1 MKKNK
6 FVYLLLLLFISFI
19 FIFSRVKNPIV
30 KAVDYASKYTVGITT
45 SSSPQSE
52 ITISDL
58 NQKLYIYAR
67 NDETSGTSYKSFK
80 IKYKTLDGNL
90 IASNGDYTAVDQT
103 TTINSVLP
111 NRYDTSLFY
120 LSIKT
125 RPRVTV
131 GSGEYYF
138 YILIYEVNDKE
149 ITDPTDYEKVKI
161 VVEPEY
167 SFETT
172 SKGSNYGDVISEL
185 ASNNNT
191 SIIRSSTLINDN
203 KIDLNPNVEHVYKI
217 NAKDSIS
224 KLYDA
229 GLADAYIGF
238 TGSFAKPTWH
248 SRPQNWLETSF
259 YQNNTDYVY
268 SKSAFSSRFFTFND
282 LGWDNIFPGSNRQ
295 GDYIESNSFPNKAKY
310 YNNTISTETT
320 RIFRNDSNF
329 AYFKINDPNQT
340 LYFTLRNI
348 ANSGSEWE
356 AKNWYYN
363 TFVVDN
369 TTPTYKN
376 AYILD
381 NQSVATETNKLR
393 MVVEFSEPVQL
404 INSQNSTI
412 TAFINSNLSYEGLTL
427 KYVSG
432 VGTTRLIYELDV
444 EYPQSKFSTK
454 ITSIS
459 FNNTTIRD
467 FSYNANYRDT
477 NNNTFGL
484 NIADLSSS
492 FACDLDFVINSRTPD
507 VEISKSVTN
516 ESLAPQTNDLT
527 IKLNST
533 SSGFTFKYALIVNG
547 KEVSDDDYV
556 ELSDFKLSGDS
567 SSSDSYW
574 YYVLTLGNNLNG
586 EYDFYYK
593 ITSAYGIETNNLKD
607 VIHLKFDNTAPV
619 VSGFSATH
627 SKSDT
632 TTNYNSYDFSF
643 VLREDPF
650 GGVNNLDKIESIY
663 FVYSEAYLAND
674 NKKVNYYNLKEKL
687 TLKDDKYTFTIS
699 GSDVGVDENN
709 PYKDLHCGIVVTDIS
724 GNSYTLNDTEDLYL
738 RFDSRNKL
746 DGSGKID
753 GAIYNIFSNTYQIT
767 ESSNPTVIFSR
778 DTSQA
783 ETVIAYNY
791 EIQRYD
797 GSKFIDISDHTSY
810 SDYYSYNLSSNK
822 YTIEILKSGYYKVQF
837 NTDKTQ
843 YSDTYEFY
851 VVTGNDITNNF
862 QNVQYSVN
870 KVYSTNSNKF
880 YFYNSLGTIESIYYN
895 NVNKS
900 QMFSSEYLRNEY
912 LKYYEYSDLYAI
924 KITEEQATSLNS
936 SVSSTYKKASGERT
950 VAESGQVWIRY
961 KRSDWSFST
970 STSDWVYYYYGDY
983 ASDAINASYISN
995 NTNLRNAIES
1005 VVTTIA
1011 NNCGGAIYLVDDGSG
1026 ETITKLDSDQTH
1038 IERETITETRCGK
1051 TISNLYFIGDSG
1063 LYDSV
1068 YTENDVDYYLY
1079 SNAKFTYSDY
1089 TKIYIAKTD
1098 VSGGTDYKEISY
1110 KYQGVELKTILKSL
1124 YTGSVDGKYTL
1135 IEIDENGAS
1144 TTNIYVVS
1152 TPPSIILDY
1161 ETSDESESNVTLSS
1175 LNNGETFRFSKLTL
1189 KGFTSVDAGYV
1200 DNYQYILVRNNSTL
1214 DSTIYYSGDFYTYKT
1229 ISDGRYTII
1238 VSDRFGNTYS
1248 FQVIIDST
1256 KTEFTLT
1263 KVDNEYVR
1271 FTCAL
1276 DPSSVFSFEVKHNG
1290 SIISTTYGQS
1300 LTFKDSGVYEFT
1312 LVDQNQKEVTQSIEL
1327 TRVAPSVTIRM
1338 NVDGEYVSI
1347 DDSSEGAIIEKQ
1359 NNSLYYIYTNK
1370 LLVFSYTGDYNI
1382 EFTGDPNYNKS
1393 LVLSSTRVEILS
1405 EASFSIKISYSEFSY
1420 NYVTYVVIYDTSNP
1434 EITAKST
1441 IKDIELNDQSKITK
1455 GPQNST
1461 DVIDDI
1467 GFNTLDT
1474 ESDYTILNNGQVYSN
1489 NIRLSVN
1496 DSSTLK
1502 SVLVYLDDKLISE
1515 NDKINKSEYVL
1526 SLSKEGSYKIIA
1538 KDVLGNTSE
1547 FSFDNKQP
1555 DLYKEYLDSTETNTI
1570 LDLDKAYSTV
1580 KYAHSS
1586 VEYRINN
1593 FDSFAFNYNNTVYY
1607 LVFNST
1613 DIYMYYMDVVSSGS
1627 RSYTYERQSIL
1638 TTTLQEGKTVKLET
1652 ELEGIE
1658 IYATY
1663 KDNYLYLEIKNVSN
1677 DVVKFITR
1685 LTSDYTNSPIYSN
1698 IEMNSAKSS
1707 LNFIDESNDEIKID
1721 DYTLNYNKNFK
1732 IGEIDSNISEIWYS
1746 YSATNN
1752 KGELEKLDLTKI
1764 NTLVFGTSN
1773 GYYFFEVIN
1782 KYNNTTSYQISI
1794 YKDLDVSIIATYK
1807 DGTIIDY
1814 SYKGDIYYYTNDY
1827 ASITINS
1834 AIANVGISSKDDPTL
1849 KVDLSID
1856 SVNNKITFVLNKSLD
1871 YRILISDAYQN
1882 TRNFNLKISET
1893 EFVVNNDI
1901 LTGFNDKAL
1910 RKDELYTNKVLSID
1924 VSKILNY
1931 GIYYMSYRYQNSDK
1945 EVVLFDKNTSD
1956 NPLISLTNVIG
1967 NDGDGSYYLILRDVF
1982 GNICAKEIHYRSNSA
1997 LTITK
2002 KILTDNT
2009 YNEIVIDDNGEIYS
2023 NDILSFTT
2031 IAKKYKFTID
2041 SKDYNCPYTLKFHE
2055 ASLTGSYSYK
2065 IYYLDEF
2072 GFEYSFTAYL
2082 IRQDVTYEINQN
2094 TTVIN
2099 GVESLNKDF
2108 SITFDESFSAVY
2120 TLNNETFNYV
2130 SDTILHRDG
2139 LYTFVISDKA
2149 GNIKTINI
2157 FKDSVVSFEAYERDT
2172 NKTIVLGDVSSN
2184 GNVVLR
2190 STRDGE
2196 SITVKKAYLN
2206 GVLIETQETVFT
2218 DNGKWEVLISDEIGN
2233 VAYFTFYI
2241 YTHVLSEFSYNTPYN
2256 YIFTRIDYT
2265 NASGTTMS
2273 YLDKVIQYDTHSS
2286 VVLSDNGTYE
2296 LYMTSLANNSI
2307 VTFSI
2312 EINDEKPNVVLVGVE
2327 NHGTTSDN
2335 VTLAGYQVGD
2345 VIRIYKDNTL
2355 MKTINVLT
2363 SDMSSPVISE
2373 LGDYRIEVTN
2383 TQGNTTV
2390 LEFKRQYT
2398 ANSAS
2403 SILIIVILVV
2413 IAGALFSGLFF
2424 RKREKID

>member
-19 FIFSRVKNPIV
+19 FIFSHVKNPIV
-30 KAVDYASKYTVGITT
+30 RAVDYASKYTVGITT

-52 ITISDL
+52 IKISDL

-67 NDETSGTSYKSFK
+67 NDETSGSSSAYKSFK

-90 IASNGDYTAVDQT
+90 IASNGDYAAIDQT

-111 NRYDTSLFY
+111 NKYDTSLFY

-138 YILIYEVNDKE
+138 YILIYEVNDTE
-149 ITDPTDYEKVKI
+149 ITEPTKYEKVKI

-191 SIIRSSTLINDN
+191 STIRSSTLINDS
-203 KIDLNPNVEHVYKI
+203 KIDLNPNVEHLYQI

-238 TGSFAKPTWH
+238 TGSFSAPTW
-248 SRPQNWLETSF
+248 SSKPQEWLQTTL
-259 YQNNTDYVY
+259 YQNSTDYSY
-268 SKSAFSSRFFTFND
+268 TKYAFRSNFYTVND
-282 LGWDNIFPGSNRQ
+282 VGWDNIFPGSNDQ
-295 GDYIESNSFPNKAKY
+295 GDFKESDTVTSKGKL
-310 YNNTISTETT
+310 YNTTIGDGAS
-320 RIFRNDSNF
+320 RIFRNGSQI
-329 AYFKINDPNQT
+329 AYYKINDPNNT

-348 ANSGSEWE
+348 SSHGSEWE

-381 NQSVATETNKLR
+381 GLSAATKTNKLR

-404 INSQNSTI
+404 INSENSTI
-412 TAFINSNLSYEGLTL
+412 TAFINSNLYYEGLTL

-432 VGTTRLIYELDV
+432 VGTTRLVYELDG
-444 EYPQSKFSTK
+444 EYPLPTFSTK

-467 FSYNANYRDT
+467 FSYNANYKDT
-477 NNNTFGL
+477 NKNTFGL
-484 NIADLSSS
+484 NNADLSSS
-492 FACDLDFVINSRTPD
+492 FTCDLDFVINSKTPN

-516 ESLAPQTNDLT
+516 ESSAPQTNDLT
-527 IKLNST
+527 IKLNAT
-533 SSGFTFKYALIVNG
+533 SSGFNFRYALV
-547 KEVSDDDYV
+547 KKDSEPSDDDYV
-556 ELSDFKLSGDS
+556 ELSDFKLSGSS

-574 YYVLTLGNNLNG
+574 YYVLTLGNGLNG

-619 VSGFSATH
+619 VSDFSATH

-632 TTNYNSYDFSF
+632 TTDYNSYDFSF
-643 VLREDPF
+643 VLTENPF
-650 GGVNNLDKIESIY
+650 GGVNNLDRIESIY
-663 FVYSEAYLAND
+663 FVYSDAYLAND
-674 NKKVNYYNLKEKL
+674 NDVNYYNLKEKL
-687 TLKDDKYTFTIS
+687 TLKNNLYTFTIS
-699 GSDVGVDENN
+699 GSDVGVNENN

-746 DGSGKID
+746 DGSGNIEGNLYNKIL
-753 GAIYNIFSNTYQIT
+753 NTYDIT
-767 ESSNPTVIFSR
+767 DSSKPTITFSR

-783 ETVIAYNY
+783 ETISSYNY

-797 GSKFIDISDHTSY
+797 GSKFIDLSDYNTY
-810 SDYYSYNLSSNK
+810 SEYYSYNLSSNK
-822 YTIEILKSGYYKVQF
+822 YTIEILKPGYYKVQF

-851 VVTGNDITNNF
+851 VVTGNDKTNNYSS
-862 QNVQYSVN
+862 VQYSVN

-880 YFYNSLGTIESIYYN
+880 YFYNSSGTIESIYYN
-895 NVNKS
+895 NVNKN

-950 VAESGQVWIRY
+950 VAVSGQIWIRY

-983 ASDAINASYISN
+983 ASDTINASYISN

-1011 NNCGGAIYLVDDGSG
+1011 NNCGGAVYLVDDGSG

-1038 IERETITETRCGK
+1038 IERETISQTRCGK

-1068 YTENDVDYYLY
+1068 YRENDVDYYLY
-1079 SNAKFTYSDY
+1079 SNAKFTYSSY
-1089 TKIYIAKTD
+1089 TRIYIARIDSDTE
-1098 VSGGTDYKEISY
+1098 YKEISY

-1144 TTNIYVVS
+1144 KTNIYVVS

-1161 ETSDESESNVTLSS
+1161 ETSDESESNVTLNSS
-1175 LNNGETFRFSKLTL
+1175 NNGETFRFSKLTL

-1214 DSTIYYSGDFYTYKT
+1214 DSTIYYSGDFSTYKT

-1271 FTCAL
+1271 FTCDL

-1300 LTFKDSGVYEFT
+1300 LTFKDSGMYEFT

-1338 NVDGEYVSI
+1338 NIDGEYVSI

-1370 LLVFSYTGDYNI
+1370 LLVFSYSGDYNI
-1382 EFTGDPNYNKS
+1382 EFTGNPNYNKS

-1441 IKDIELNDQSKITK
+1441 IKDIVLNDESKITK

-1461 DVIDDI
+1461 DVINDI
-1467 GFNTLDT
+1467 GFTTLET

-1515 NDKINKSEYVL
+1515 NNKINKSEYVI
-1526 SLSKEGSYKIIA
+1526 SLTKEGSYKIIA

-1547 FSFDNKQP
+1547 FNFDNKQP
-1555 DLYKEYLDSTETNTI
+1555 VLYKEYLDSTETNTI
-1570 LDLDKAYSTV
+1570 LDIDKAYSTV
-1580 KYAHSS
+1580 KYANSI

-1593 FDSFAFNYNNTVYY
+1593 FDSFALNYNNTVYY
-1607 LVFNST
+1607 MVFNNT
-1613 DIYMYYMDVVSSGS
+1613 DIYMYCMDVVSSGS
-1627 RSYTYERQSIL
+1627 RSYAYERKSIL

-1652 ELEGIE
+1652 GLEGIE

-1663 KDNYLYLEIKNVSN
+1663 KSGYLYLEIKNVSN
-1677 DVVKFITR
+1677 EVVKFITR

-1698 IEMNSAKSS
+1698 IEMNSVKSS

-1721 DYTLNYNKNFK
+1721 DYTLNYNKNFT
-1732 IGEIDSNISEIWYS
+1732 IGELDTNISEIWYS
-1746 YSATNN
+1746 YSSTNT

-1773 GYYFFEVIN
+1773 GYYFFDVIN
-1782 KYNNTTSYQISI
+1782 KYNNTTSYQIAI
-1794 YKDLDVSIIATYK
+1794 YKGLDVSIIATYK
-1807 DGTIIDY
+1807 DGTNIDY

-1834 AIANVGISSKDDPTL
+1834 ASAKVEISSKDDPSL
-1849 KVDLSID
+1849 KVDLNID
-1856 SVNNKITFVLNKSLD
+1856 SVNDKITFVLNKSLD

-1910 RKDELYTNKVLSID
+1910 RKDELYTNKILSID
-1924 VSKILNY
+1924 ISKILNY
-1931 GIYYMSYRYQNSDK
+1931 GIYYISYRYQNSDK
-1945 EVVLFDKNTSD
+1945 EVVVFDKNISD
-1956 NPLISLTNVIG
+1956 NPLISLTNIIG

-2002 KILTDNT
+2002 KILTENT
-2009 YNEIVIDDNGEIYS
+2009 YNEISVLDNGEIYS
-2023 NDILSFTT
+2023 NDIIAFST

-2065 IYYLDEF
+2065 IYYLDEY
-2072 GFEYSFTAYL
+2072 GFEYNITSYL
-2082 IRQDVTYEINQN
+2082 IRQDVTYEIDQ
-2094 TTVIN
+2094 TTTTIN

-2108 SITFDESFSAVY
+2108 GIKFDENFSAVY

-2130 SDTILHRDG
+2130 SETTLHNDG

-2149 GNIKTINI
+2149 GNIKIINI

-2184 GNVVLR
+2184 GNVVLK
-2190 STRDGE
+2190 STKDGE
-2196 SITVKKAYLN
+2196 SITIKKAYLN

-2256 YIFTRIDYT
+2256 YILTRIDYT

-2273 YLDKVIQYDTHSS
+2273 YLDKVIQYDTYSS

-2327 NHGTTSDN
+2327 NNGTTSDN
-2335 VTLAGYQVGD
+2335 VTITGYQVGD

-2355 MKTINVLT
+2355 SKTINVLT